1 MFVSW
6 LSSQIFK
13 VVCITNKT
21 VSIPSSYCS
30 YFFSGAFFCSQ
41 FNSPSPRSY
50 SRFKEFSLR
59 WYVPLLFEKKG
70 KLAEMTTRYLS
81 NSSPWLWERGWL
93 SLVFTCCT
101 TRFHLLYH
109 SLSFV
114 VTRCITR
121 LSFYKRSNKKIGV
134 NLK

>member
-1 MFVSW
+1 MIASW

-21 VSIPSSYCS
+21 VSIPSSYFS

-59 WYVPLLFEKKG
+59 WYVPLLFEKKRKISWNDYSLSF
-70 KLAEMTTRYLS
+70 KLVPMALGTR
-81 NSSPWLWERGWL
+81 
-93 SLVFTCCT
+93 LVI

-121 LSFYKRSNKKIGV
+121 LSFYKRSNKKTGV